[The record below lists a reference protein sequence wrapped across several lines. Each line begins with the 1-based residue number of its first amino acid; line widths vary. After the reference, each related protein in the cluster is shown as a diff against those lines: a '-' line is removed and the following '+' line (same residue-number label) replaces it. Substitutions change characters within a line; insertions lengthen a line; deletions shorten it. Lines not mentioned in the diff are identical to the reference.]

1 MKPWLALAL
10 VVTLAACAS
19 GCGYHAGS
27 LIPSDLRTIHVPMF
41 DNLTFR
47 RGLEFRL
54 TEAIQQEMLRRTH
67 LKIVPADEA
76 DTILTGAIS
85 DFQGSLL
92 VRDVTFRVIAEDV
105 TIYIN
110 FKWTDRRTGRI
121 LAEGNN
127 VSRTVRLYATR
138 GETVGSSTTESFR
151 WLAEDVVDRMEGG
164 W

>member
-1 MKPWLALAL
+1 
-10 VVTLAACAS
+10 
-19 GCGYHAGS
+19 
-27 LIPSDLRTIHVPMF
+27 MF

-54 TEAIQQEMLRRTH
+54 TEAVQQQILQRTH

-85 DFQGSLL
+85 DLQGSLL
-92 VRDVTFRVIAEDV
+92 VRDVTFRVITEDV

-121 LAEGNN
+121 LTEGNN

-138 GETVGSSTTESFR
+138 GETVGSATAESFKR
-151 WLAEDVVDRMEGG
+151 LAEDVVDRMEGG